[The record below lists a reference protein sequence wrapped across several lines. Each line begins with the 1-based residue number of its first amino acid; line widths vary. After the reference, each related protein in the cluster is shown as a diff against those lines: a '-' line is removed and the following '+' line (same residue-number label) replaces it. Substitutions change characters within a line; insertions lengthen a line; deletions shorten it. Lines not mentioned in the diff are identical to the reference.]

1 MTTKTHFLVTLLTVL
16 SLAVHATDKKDNEKE
31 TTFEVVRQGN
41 VFKLFY
47 LNKDIVKVNVKIVD
61 ESGNIVFTE
70 RIKNEEGFM
79 RPYNFKDLEYGDY
92 KIIIS
97 EKDQHLTT
105 TVHHGSDL
113 IIKEEAL
120 KPLRLIKM
128 DQMND
133 VDRIFK
139 LTIVNQGDAQASISV
154 KNEDK
159 EVIFSITESF
169 TGNYGKLFNL
179 AGVNGE
185 TSFEVTLD
193 GKTTVFAL

>member
-1 MTTKTHFLVTLLTVL
+1 MTTKAHFLATLLIVL
-16 SLAVHATDKKDNEKE
+16 SSAVHATDKKDTEKG

-79 RPYNFKDLEYGDY
+79 RPYNFKDLEHGDY

-97 EKDQHLTT
+97 EKDQNLAT
-105 TVHHGSDL
+105 TVHHGDDL
-113 IIKEEAL
+113 IMKEEAL
-120 KPLRLIKM
+120 KPLRLVKM
-128 DQMND
+128 DKIKGA
-133 VDRIFK
+133 DRVFK

-159 EVIFSITESF
+159 QVIFSITESF
-169 TGNYGKLFNL
+169 TGNYGKLFNM
-179 AGVNGE
+179 ARVDGK
-185 TSFEVTLD
+185 TSFEVTLN
-193 GKTTVFAL
+193 GEITVFTL